1 MKQAVARGFQ
11 DAGSSSNG
19 GANIAFMGLG
29 MNSINEI
36 IENKTKKLNEKT
48 NREDLYETLKQLKKL
63 FDEEIITKEE
73 FETAKKK
80 ILDI

>member
-1 MKQAVARGFQ
+1 
-11 DAGSSSNG
+11 
-19 GANIAFMGLG
+19 